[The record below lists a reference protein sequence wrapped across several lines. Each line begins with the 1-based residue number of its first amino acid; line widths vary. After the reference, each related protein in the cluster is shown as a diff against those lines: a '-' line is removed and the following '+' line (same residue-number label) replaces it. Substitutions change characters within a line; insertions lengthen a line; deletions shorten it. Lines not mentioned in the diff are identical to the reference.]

1 MRVGAWSVKIVM
13 NANANKTKDFGELPG
28 GRHWQQRMDQLKEL
42 GATGK
47 AFSVL
52 EYITADS
59 GPTPMSD
66 IIRTT
71 EITKPSAHRIVNM
84 LCDMGFVERDPTGL
98 GFVAGFK
105 LVELAQQTITA
116 AAPRG
121 IRHSLLEELA
131 RHVGETCNYGLLSGA
146 QVTYLDRV
154 ESKWPLGLR
163 FDAGSQVPA
172 HCTAIGKLMLSQ
184 LSENE
189 LLAVTNSVSLT
200 RYTSRTLTNPMHLRK
215 ALAEIRQTQV
225 GIDDQE
231 FMDGVVCIS
240 VPVTLPDRKCLGGIA
255 ISAPEARMTL
265 ETALTYIPKMREV
278 AERYAMTFIPQNTH
292 TE

>member
-1 MRVGAWSVKIVM
+1 M
-13 NANANKTKDFGELPG
+13 NSNTRTKSYRSNFADSS
-28 GRHWQQRMDQLKEL
+28 RNWRQRMEQLQEL

-52 EYITADS
+52 EFVTTDS
-59 GPTPMSD
+59 GPTTMSE
-66 IIRTT
+66 IIRATG
-71 EITKPSAHRIVNM
+71 ITKPSAHRIVNM
-84 LCDMGFVERDPTGL
+84 LCAMGFLERDPTGL
-98 GFVAGFK
+98 GFIAGFEM
-105 LVELAQQTITA
+105 VELAQQTLCA

-131 RHVGETCNYGLLSGA
+131 RHVGETCNFGILTGA

-172 HCTAIGKLMLSQ
+172 HCTAIGKLLLSR

-189 LLAVTNSVSLT
+189 LLAVTSTVSLA

-215 ALAEIRQTQV
+215 ALTDIRHTGV

-240 VPVTLPDRKCLGGIA
+240 VPVMLPDGKCLGGIA

-265 ETALTYIPKMREV
+265 ETALTFVPKMREV
-278 AERYAMTFIPQNTH
+278 AERFAMTFASGH
-292 TE
+292 

>member
-1 MRVGAWSVKIVM
+1 MND
-13 NANANKTKDFGELPG
+13 NANNRRKSSDLPG
-28 GRHWQQRMDQLKEL
+28 NREWRERMEHLKDL

-52 EYITADS
+52 EYVTGDI

-66 IIRTT
+66 IIRATN
-71 EITKPSAHRIVNM
+71 ITKPSAHRIVNM
-84 LCDMGFVERDPTGL
+84 LCDMGFLEREPTGL
-98 GFVAGFK
+98 GVVPGFK
-105 LVELAQQTITA
+105 LVELAQQTVTA

-131 RHVGETCNYGLLSGA
+131 RHVGETCNYGILSGA

-189 LLAVTNSVSLT
+189 LLAVTNAVTLT

-231 FMDGVVCIS
+231 FMDGVVCVS
-240 VPVTLPDRKCLGGIA
+240 VPVLLPNGKCLGGVA
-255 ISAPEARMTL
+255 ISAPEARMTM
-265 ETALTYIPKMREV
+265 ETALTYVPKMREV
-278 AERYAMTFIPQNTH
+278 AERYAMTFIP
-292 TE
+292 